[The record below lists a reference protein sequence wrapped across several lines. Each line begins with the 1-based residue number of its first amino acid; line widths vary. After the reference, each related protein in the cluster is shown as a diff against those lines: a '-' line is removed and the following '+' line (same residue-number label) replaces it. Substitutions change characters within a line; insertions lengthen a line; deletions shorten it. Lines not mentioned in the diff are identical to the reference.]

1 MITNNIIYIT
11 SKMESRKLWDWK
23 TIYF

>member
-1 MITNNIIYIT
+1 
-11 SKMESRKLWDWK
+11 MESRKLWDWK